1 MTVKDHLTRLAFGRS
16 PFEPLSPAQQ
26 AQFSAASTTATAT
39 SAEPQTQRRYVQQY
53 DASGAP
59 MNPSSAA
66 RKQAMRRAQN
76 EVLALVGVCER
87 KGEVKEGEAKESG
100 GRGGG

>member
-1 MTVKDHLTRLAFGRS
+1 HSHQGRS
-16 PFEPLSPAQQ
+16 PFEPLSPAQH
-26 AQFSAASTTATAT
+26 AQFSAASTTDNPTTATTT
-39 SAEPQTQRRYVQQY
+39 SAEPQTRRRYVQQY

-87 KGEVKEGEAKESG
+87 KGEVKEGEAKEGG